1 MSELGRRAR
10 ELLKE
15 LKSYGPGTLSPYN
28 EELVRLIFSEIDE
41 HNAQTEAIV
50 SELRRKQ
57 AEAEAEGA
65 TPQQEVDEMTA
76 TTMCLHYE
84 CIKRNKRLL
93 LIYMNERMQRLK
105 EMRWT
110 LRALPEA
117 QKARCCQ
124 SEIQFYNEYSRALQT
139 YMSKSEGV
147 GMDLTLDTRPPKDTF
162 VNVRGLKD
170 AGEVILSYG
179 RATVLVGTTISLPA
193 EEAEPLLRDG
203 TVELVDWDDGFGR
216 NCS

>member
-15 LKSYGPGTLSPYN
+15 LKSYGSHDLSPYN
-28 EELVRLIFSEIDE
+28 EELVRLIFSEVDE
-41 HNAQTEAIV
+41 HNAHTETIV
-50 SELRRKQ
+50 SELRRRQ
-57 AEAEAEGA
+57 EGGEEG
-65 TPQQEVDEMTA
+65 QDVDEATA

-84 CIKRNKRLL
+84 CIKRNKRML
-93 LIYMNERMQRLK
+93 LIYMNERMQRLRD
-105 EMRWT
+105 MRWI

-124 SEIQFYNEYSRALQT
+124 SEIQFYNDYSRVLSA
-139 YMSKSEGV
+139 YMSRAEGV

-179 RATVLVGTTISLPA
+179 RATILNGTIISLPS
-193 EEAEPLLRDG
+193 EEAEPLIRDG
-203 TVELVDWDDGFGR
+203 TVEVVEWDDGFGR
-216 NCS
+216 NKQ

>member
-15 LKSYGPGTLSPYN
+15 LKSYGNRDLSPYN
-28 EELVRLIFSEIDE
+28 EELVRLIFSEVDE

-50 SELRRKQ
+50 SELRRQ
-57 AEAEAEGA
+57 QEGVEEG
-65 TPQQEVDEMTA
+65 QEVDEAIA

-84 CIKRNKRLL
+84 CIKRNKRML
-93 LIYMNERMQRLK
+93 LIYMNERMQRLR

-124 SEIQFYNEYSRALQT
+124 SEIQFYNDYSRVLSV
-139 YMSKSEGV
+139 YMSRAEGL

-170 AGEVILSYG
+170 AGEVIISYG
-179 RATVLVGTTISLPA
+179 RATILNGTIISLPS
-193 EEAEPLLRDG
+193 EEAEPLIRDG
-203 TVELVDWDDGFGR
+203 TVEVVEWDDGFGR
-216 NCS
+216 NKQ

>member
-15 LKSYGPGTLSPYN
+15 LKSYNGLNLSPYN
-28 EELVRLIFSEIDE
+28 EELVRLIFSEVDE

-50 SELRRKQ
+50 SELRRRQ
-57 AEAEAEGA
+57 EAGEEG
-65 TPQQEVDEMTA
+65 QEVDEITA

-93 LIYMNERMQRLK
+93 LIYMNERMQRLRD
-105 EMRWT
+105 MRWT
-110 LRALPEA
+110 QRALPEA

-124 SEIQFYNEYSRALQT
+124 NEIQFYNDYSRALST
-139 YMSKSEGV
+139 YTSRAEGV

-179 RATVLVGTTISLPA
+179 RATILYGSIISLPS
-193 EEAEPLLRDG
+193 EEAEPLIRDG
-203 TVELVDWDDGFGR
+203 TVEPVEWDDGFGR
-216 NCS
+216 NKQ

>member
-15 LKSYGPGTLSPYN
+15 LKTYGQGTLSPYN
-28 EELVRLIFSEIDE
+28 EELIRLIFCEIDE

-50 SELRRKQ
+50 SELRR
-57 AEAEAEGA
+57 G
-65 TPQQEVDEMTA
+65 QQEGEEPPPVDELTA

-93 LIYMNERMQRLK
+93 LIYMHERMQRLR

-110 LRALPEA
+110 QRALPDA

-124 SEIQFYNEYSRALQT
+124 SEIQFYNDYSRALSQ
-139 YMSKSEGV
+139 YMSRNEGV
-147 GMDLTLDTRPPKDTF
+147 GMDLTLDTKPPKDTF
-162 VNVRGLKD
+162 VNVRCLKD
-170 AGEVILSYG
+170 VGEVILSYG
-179 RATVLVGTTISLPA
+179 RAAVLPGSTISLPA

-203 TVELVDWDDGFGR
+203 TVELVDWDDGYGR
-216 NCS
+216 NRQ

>member
-10 ELLKE
+10 DLLKE
-15 LKSYGPGTLSPYN
+15 LKSYGPQTLSPYN
-28 EELVRLIFSEIDE
+28 EELIRLIFSEVDE

-50 SELRRKQ
+50 SELRRRQ
-57 AEAEAEGA
+57 QEGEEN
-65 TPQQEVDEMTA
+65 QEVDEVTA

-93 LIYMNERMQRLK
+93 LIYMNERMQRLRD
-105 EMRWT
+105 MRWT
-110 LRALPEA
+110 QRTLPEA

-124 SEIQFYNEYSRALQT
+124 SEIQFYNDYSRVLST
-139 YMSKSEGV
+139 YMSRSEGV
-147 GMDLTLDTRPPKDTF
+147 GMDLTLDTKPPKDTF

-179 RATVLVGTTISLPA
+179 RATILYGTTVSLPA
-193 EEAEPLLRDG
+193 EEAEPLIRDG
-203 TVELVDWDDGFGR
+203 TVELVEWDDGFGR
-216 NCS
+216 NKQ